1 MLRTNLTRLERL
13 ARDRLPP
20 PPPVGPKLEAYCRS
34 LTRDQ
39 LERLVAELDRL
50 GVSEET
56 PHAVTTAEAVA
67 LLDRLGLPP
76 LG

>member
-20 PPPVGPKLEAYCRS
+20 PPPVGPRLEAYCRS
-34 LTRDQ
+34 LSREQ
-39 LERLVAELDRL
+39 LERLVAELERL
-50 GVSEET
+50 GVDER
-56 PHAVTTAEAVA
+56 PHAITSAEVVA

-76 LG
+76 IG